1 MATKDLKT
9 RFIEEIAPKLKIELG
24 VKNVNAVPRLK
35 KVTLNIGIGSIIQ
48 KQGKDFSHVEENLA
62 KIAGQKAVIT
72 KSKKAIS
79 NFKIREGVPVGLM
92 VTLRGKRMYDFV
104 NKLVNITLPRV
115 RDFRGLSP
123 KSFDGKGGYSI
134 GFKEHVVFPEINP
147 DDVLQLHGVQITIST
162 TAKDD
167 TGARALLKAL
177 NFPFKT
183 N

>member
-9 RFIEEIAPKLKIELG
+9 LFREEIAPKLEKELG
-24 VKNVNAVPRLK
+24 VKNVNAVPKLE

-48 KQGKDFSHVEENLA
+48 RQGKDFSHIEENLA
-62 KIAGQKAVIT
+62 RIAGQKPVIT
-72 KSKKAIS
+72 KSRKAIS
-79 NFKIREGVPVGLM
+79 NFKIRDGMPVGLV
-92 VTLRGKRMYDFV
+92 VTLRGKRMYDFI

-115 RDFRGLSP
+115 RDFRGISP
-123 KSFDGKGGYSI
+123 KSFDGKGNYSL
-134 GFKEHVVFPEINP
+134 GFKEHIVFPEIDP

-162 TAKDD
+162 TAKNDKD
-167 TGARALLKAL
+167 GIALLKAL

>member
-9 RFIEEIAPKLKIELG
+9 RFIEEIAPKLKTELG

-35 KVTLNIGIGSIIQ
+35 KVTLNIGIGSVIQ
-48 KQGKDFSHVEENLA
+48 RQGKDFSHIEENLA
-62 KIAGQKAVIT
+62 KITGQKAVVT

-79 NFKIREGVPVGLM
+79 NFKIREGVPIGLM

-123 KSFDGKGGYSI
+123 KSFDGKGNYSI

-147 DDVLQLHGVQITIST
+147 DDVLQLHGVQVTIST

-167 TGARALLKAL
+167 DGGRALLKAL